1 MAEIKQAYPD
11 LLGMIDKMGPIENI
25 VANPNLINEVIAYDT
40 DRHLLCALFD
50 RINEALE
57 AGRIV
62 PEQLSFFRTGAAMDG
77 IINLKQTI
85 ERFGNDPAREV
96 YPAEILDKVNYVS
109 LLRDPESLAACY
121 THPEIIKALCD
132 EPVSNKRD
140 LVWWANCGTFTSLPR
155 EVQITIISEVAKK
168 NPEAVPALLS
178 ECRTLPVSTIK
189 PKEDSYHM

>member
-62 PEQLSFFRTGAAMDG
+62 PEQLSFFRTGASYG
-77 IINLKQTI
+77 WYHQFKT
-85 ERFGNDPAREV
+85 
-96 YPAEILDKVNYVS
+96 NY
-109 LLRDPESLAACY
+109 
-121 THPEIIKALCD
+121 
-132 EPVSNKRD
+132 
-140 LVWWANCGTFTSLPR
+140 
-155 EVQITIISEVAKK
+155 
-168 NPEAVPALLS
+168 
-178 ECRTLPVSTIK
+178 
-189 PKEDSYHM
+189 